1 MLCSSANQLL
11 FVDIKVTCT
20 VADLAYAWL
29 ELLNLVLTAICKQV
43 ADRLLV
49 VLIVALAVVY
59 IAITVHVYVVLS
71 SIALPKVEVD
81 KWIEVHVCKRHL
93 LLCSI

>member
-20 VADLAYAWL
+20 IADLAYAWL

-49 VLIVALAVVY
+49 VLIVALAVVH
-59 IAITVHVYVVLS
+59 IAITMDVYVVLA
-71 SIALPKVEVD
+71 SIALPEMEVD
-81 KWIEVHVCKRHL
+81 SWIQVHVSK
-93 LLCSI
+93 